1 MPITRGF
8 DMNGRFDTCAVRKS
22 CFLCRMPAEIAK
34 DLLFARISSVYKP
47 RRTLFAENQASRG
60 AFILCEG
67 EAKLFITSSTGKTLI
82 LRIAEAGEILGITAA
97 LSGRPYIH
105 TAETITPCHISFVRR
120 DDLLRFVAAHPQ
132 ALQPIVEQLTVNYE
146 AACDQLRLVAL
157 ASSASAKLA
166 RLLLEWHSYAEHANQ
181 TNVTPTH
188 LTHEEIA
195 EFIGASRETV
205 TRTLNQFREH
215 QLIRMDGSAVTV
227 TDRAGLE
234 AIVAA

>member
-1 MPITRGF
+1 MPIPRGL
-8 DMNGRFDTCAVRKS
+8 DLNARFESCALRKT
-22 CFLCRMPAEIAK
+22 CFLCRMPDEIAK
-34 DLLFARISSVYKP
+34 ELNFVSVSSVYKP
-47 RRTLFAENQASRG
+47 RRTLFAENQAPRG

-82 LRIAEAGEILGITAA
+82 LRIAEAGEILGLTAA
-97 LSGRPYIH
+97 LSGRAYIH
-105 TAETITPCHISFVRR
+105 TAETITPCHIGFVRR
-120 DDLLRFVAAHPQ
+120 EDLIRLVIAHPQ

-166 RLLLEWHSYAEHANQ
+166 RLLLEWHSYAEHAHR
-181 TNVTPTH
+181 TNVAPAN

-195 EFIGASRETV
+195 EFIGTSRETV
-205 TRTLNQFREH
+205 TRTLNEFRER
-215 QLIRMDGSAVTV
+215 QLIHIDGSAVTV

>member
-1 MPITRGF
+1 MAIARGL
-8 DMNGRFDTCAVRKS
+8 DLNSPSDTCALRKT
-22 CFLCRMPAEIAK
+22 CFFCRMPAKITKEPP
-34 DLLFARISSVYKP
+34 LARINSIYKP
-47 RRTLFAENQASRG
+47 RRTLFAENQACRG

-67 EAKLFITSSTGKTLI
+67 EAKLFITSRTGKTLI
-82 LRIAEAGEILGITAA
+82 LRIAVAGEILGLTAA

-120 DDLLRFVAAHPQ
+120 DDLIRFVATHPQ
-132 ALQPIVEQLTVNYE
+132 VLQPVLEQLTMNYE

-157 ASSASAKLA
+157 ASTASAKLA
-166 RLLLEWHSYAEHANQ
+166 RLLLEWHSYAVHAHR
-181 TNVTPTH
+181 TNVRPAH

-215 QLIRMDGSAVTV
+215 QLIRIDGAAVIV
-227 TDRAGLE
+227 TNRAGLE